1 MGRIGSDPMAESP
14 CFSLRAG
21 PQSATQVVH
30 EMLHGGALASRFLDA
45 GLFREAKAMGLG
57 SEVASVALMVTGLA
71 MLVAAFFQPFH
82 GWVDRYPG
90 RATAAILVIPPAIA
104 WALL

>member
-1 MGRIGSDPMAESP
+1 
-14 CFSLRAG
+14 
-21 PQSATQVVH
+21 
-30 EMLHGGALASRFLDA
+30 
-45 GLFREAKAMGLG
+45 MGLG